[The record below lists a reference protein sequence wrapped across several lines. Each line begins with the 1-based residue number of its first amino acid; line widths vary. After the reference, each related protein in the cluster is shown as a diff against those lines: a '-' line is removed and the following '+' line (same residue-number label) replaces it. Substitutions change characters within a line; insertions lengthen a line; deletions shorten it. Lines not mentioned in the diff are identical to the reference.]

1 MKIRVTSE
9 QGFNEALAVIKQ
21 CGLNLLKSSKEICL
35 EVSKIVL
42 TRSNAQNR
50 YYFEFNSWVRNTL
63 NKAGCTYGE
72 YELPYT
78 TEIVHDINKKI
89 FGHDTTKNMTIQEF
103 CDYITQ
109 VSAFW
114 IEKTKGNLEIPEMP
128 KEYLTRRGYINYL

>member
-1 MKIRVTSE
+1 MKIKVTSE
-9 QGFNEALAVIKQ
+9 QGFLEALDVIKN
-21 CGLNLLKSSKEICL
+21 CGLMLLQSSKEVCL
-35 EVSKIVL
+35 EVTKIVE

-50 YYFEFNSWVRNTL
+50 YYFEFNSWVRDTL

-89 FGHDTTKNMTIQEF
+89 FGHETTRKMSIQEF

-114 IEKTKGNLEIPEMP
+114 IEKTNGNLEIPEMP
-128 KEYLTRRGYINYL
+128 MSYLVKRGYASYL